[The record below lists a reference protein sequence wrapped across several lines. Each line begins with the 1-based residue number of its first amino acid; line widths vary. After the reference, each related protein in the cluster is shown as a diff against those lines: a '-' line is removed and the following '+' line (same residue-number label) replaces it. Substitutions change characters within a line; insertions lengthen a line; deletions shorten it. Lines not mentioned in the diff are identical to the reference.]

1 MAVFQVLVVQRTV
14 SSTVEEACDK
24 FDDLSEKLE
33 RFKGMHSINCL
44 LIMKF
49 QTRAYGI
56 IFHRAVVFLTIT
68 YSKFHTLSSSF
79 FFFYMN
85 LFLIYVGLN
94 ITRKFIPKVFLDF
107 IDDLKEHR
115 DIGVIDVEI
124 HVDNEFK
131 DHPSLMNRK
140 KI

>member
-1 MAVFQVLVVQRTV
+1 
-14 SSTVEEACDK
+14 
-24 FDDLSEKLE
+24 
-33 RFKGMHSINCL
+33 
-44 LIMKF
+44 
-49 QTRAYGI
+49 
-56 IFHRAVVFLTIT
+56 
-68 YSKFHTLSSSF
+68 
-79 FFFYMN
+79 MN

-131 DHPSLMNRK
+131 DHPSIMNRT